1 MKKLVILFSVFFF
14 GTINSQSRLDNNK
27 IISKI
32 EKEILSTKV
41 IKLELFKELGWAG
54 GYEKTIIHLKN
65 KIPIL
70 IEKEE
75 KEVVHTYSYKGED
88 DIIRFIKA
96 KFYIISWEKS
106 DYIRVGKFEN
116 EGKEVI
122 MPNEYIF
129 EYDKNKIE
137 LKIKEY

>member
-1 MKKLVILFSVFFF
+1 MKKLVILLSLFFF
-14 GTINSQSRLDNNK
+14 GTINSQSSLDNK

-32 EKEILSTKV
+32 EKEILSTRV

-75 KEVVHTYSYKGED
+75 KEVVHTYSDKGED
-88 DIIRFIKA
+88 DIIKFIKA
-96 KFYIISWEKS
+96 KFYIISWEKN
-106 DYIRVGKFEN
+106 DYIRIGKFEN
-116 EGKEVI
+116 EGKVVI

-129 EYDKNKIE
+129 EYDKNEIE
-137 LKIKEY
+137 LKIKE